1 MDNFR
6 AIGQILM
13 EILHINEIG
22 NTESVVANEVW
33 VFIYSLAPFY
43 VLSDDLPL
51 YTILKQ
57 SGNLLLRY
65 CIYKL

>member
-22 NTESVVANEVW
+22 DTESVVANAVW
-33 VFIYSLAPFY
+33 VFI
-43 VLSDDLPL
+43 
-51 YTILKQ
+51 
-57 SGNLLLRY
+57 
-65 CIYKL
+65 